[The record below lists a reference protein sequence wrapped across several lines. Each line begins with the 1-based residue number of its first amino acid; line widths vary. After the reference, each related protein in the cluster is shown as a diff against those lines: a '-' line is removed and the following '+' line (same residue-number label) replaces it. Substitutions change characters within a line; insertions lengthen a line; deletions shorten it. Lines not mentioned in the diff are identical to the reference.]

1 MKPSSGPVWPHSL
14 RPWSWPGA
22 QCFSRGVLWYFGW
35 NNSLLCRI
43 FNIPDPWALHSTVIK
58 MPPYISKCPKRGSYF
73 SLLNSWSGLR
83 CLQLGTMIITDLGK
97 VMCNFCFGFSSRA
110 KYRVEL
116 KRFQNSH
123 HYVKDKYEFI
133 HGYNV
138 LIFCVALN
146 CTFSYR
152 KHL

>member
-1 MKPSSGPVWPHSL
+1 MKIFSMVTAERETEQWACVTAQFAPMKLTRSSMFLKG
-14 RPWSWPGA
+14 G
-22 QCFSRGVLWYFGW
+22 LWYLGW

-43 FNIPDPWALHSTVIK
+43 FNIPDPWALHSTGIK
-58 MPPYISKCPKRGSYF
+58 MPPYISKCPQRGSYF

-116 KRFQNSH
+116 KRFQNSPTWESRIM
-123 HYVKDKYEFI
+123 V
-133 HGYNV
+133 
-138 LIFCVALN
+138 IFSFPL
-146 CTFSYR
+146 SE
-152 KHL
+152 K